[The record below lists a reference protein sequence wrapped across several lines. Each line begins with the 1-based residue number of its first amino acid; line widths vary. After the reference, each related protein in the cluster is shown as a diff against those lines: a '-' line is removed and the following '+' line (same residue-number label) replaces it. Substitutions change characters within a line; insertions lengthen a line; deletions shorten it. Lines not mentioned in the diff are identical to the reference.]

1 MQTSGFFDAMELG
14 NGQYDREYVA
24 AQFAKYFSLFVGN
37 GVFIQTANALQV
49 VSAGDMNITMHAGA
63 AFANGYWYLNDSDY
77 TYTVPINTESTAR
90 YDSVVIAFD
99 TVERTAEMRYKVND
113 ISVVREDEIY
123 ELQIAQVVVNAGTIE
138 ITDAYIVDK
147 RPDESVCGFV
157 KGLVEVITTNEL
169 FNQFNEQFTEWFEVI
184 KGQLSEDAAG
194 NLQLQIDERVK
205 KDDIVNLLNEIK
217 KGTDAKKVTGIFAIK
232 ELIQEIDLLLE
243 ERVSINN
250 ILTQLSQ
257 VITTTDSKKVVGALA
272 VKELNNNVIQ
282 LVKKIATGNNTYI
295 QVQNDIDTADSDRH
309 ILYGWVNGQNPEIG
323 YERNLEGETGINAML
338 KFYTDG
344 TNVYAQFKKEGADT
358 VTKKLGSEIIKV
370 ASGSGNA
377 TLSATSISGYEK
389 LTASDFKLV
398 PTKLTAK
405 LHAYR
410 PNDSDHIK
418 DTTANFTPAL
428 TYTSSSGQ
436 IKVTGCQGSAS
447 WSGDGGSNG
456 YAQATLAYDI
466 YVFI

>member
-217 KGTDAKKVTGIFAIK
+217 NGTDAKKVTGIFAIK

-272 VKELNNNVIQ
+272 VKELNTNVTQ
-282 LVKKIATGNNTYI
+282 LVKKIATGNDTYI

-323 YERNLEGETGINAML
+323 YERNLEGETGRNAML

-358 VTKKLGSEIIKV
+358 VTKKLGEPET
-370 ASGSGNA
+370 A
-377 TLSATSISGYEK
+377 TATFQNTDTGTTSSATQTFNAVKSGYK
-389 LTASDFKLV
+389 LIGASLTSARAFHGNQNSDTVFNVSVSENTITLKITAYGESFRV
-398 PTKLTAK
+398 YAGYCTITA
-405 LHAYR
+405 Y
-410 PNDSDHIK
+410 
-418 DTTANFTPAL
+418 
-428 TYTSSSGQ
+428 
-436 IKVTGCQGSAS
+436 
-447 WSGDGGSNG
+447 
-456 YAQATLAYDI
+456 
-466 YVFI
+466 YVSE